1 MRIEISLEKSTPCR
15 TNLWPGL
22 PVPHSLQR
30 VVKDVKDQVG
40 PGRRLF
46 ITRRC
51 DEDMQPEIFTYKDA
65 LRRSAKRVAVAV
77 GSAAVLNLVLLGV
90 VFGTDPDTNVR
101 LGLLATHCVASGAII
116 AGLLAGV
123 MTYRTSL
130 LMQDLSRARV
140 ELLRLSHTDQLTG
153 LLNRR
158 GYDEAALQALEQAEK
173 SNVPAVAFMCDIDRF
188 KAINDEFGH
197 DFGDRVLIE
206 IAEAMRSFGEANGMV
221 VARHGGEEFAAFM
234 IDVTTEQA
242 VQHANALRRICAA
255 KKISMSGGAFASV
268 TLSIGLA
275 TSNDPT
281 TLLDIMRTA
290 DQALYLAKRRGRD
303 RVVPADVDANIIAA

>member
-1 MRIEISLEKSTPCR
+1 MQAEIL
-15 TNLWPGL
+15 
-22 PVPHSLQR
+22 
-30 VVKDVKDQVG
+30 
-40 PGRRLF
+40 
-46 ITRRC
+46 
-51 DEDMQPEIFTYKDA
+51 TYKDA
-65 LRRSAKRVAVAV
+65 LRRSAKRAAIAVCAAV
-77 GSAAVLNLVLLGV
+77 VLNLMLVGI
-90 VFGTDPDTNVR
+90 VFGTDPETKVA
-101 LGLLATHCVASGAII
+101 LGLLAIYCVASSVII
-116 AGLLAGV
+116 AGLLAGF
-123 MTYRTSL
+123 MTYRTGL

-140 ELLRLSHTDQLTG
+140 ELLRQSHTDQLTG

-158 GYDEAALQALEQAEK
+158 GYDEAALKALEKAGK

-197 DFGDRVLIE
+197 DFGDKVLIE
-206 IAEAMRSFGEANGMV
+206 IAEAMRCFGEANGML

-255 KKISMSGGAFASV
+255 KKISMSGGVFASV

-275 TSNDPT
+275 TSSDPT

-303 RVVPADVDANIIAA
+303 RVVPADVDANTVAA

>member
-1 MRIEISLEKSTPCR
+1 
-15 TNLWPGL
+15 
-22 PVPHSLQR
+22 
-30 VVKDVKDQVG
+30 
-40 PGRRLF
+40 
-46 ITRRC
+46 
-51 DEDMQPEIFTYKDA
+51 MQTEIFTYKDA
-65 LRRSAKRVAVAV
+65 LRRSAKRAAIAVCAAV
-77 GSAAVLNLVLLGV
+77 VLNLMLVGI
-90 VFGTDPDTNVR
+90 VFGTDPETKVA
-101 LGLLATHCVASGAII
+101 LGLLATYCVASSVII
-116 AGLLAGV
+116 AGLLAGF
-123 MTYRTSL
+123 MAYRTSL

-140 ELLRLSHTDQLTG
+140 ELLRQSHTDQLTG

-158 GYDEAALQALEQAEK
+158 GYDEAALKALEQAGK

-206 IAEAMRSFGEANGMV
+206 VAEAMRCFGEANGML

-242 VQHANALRRICAA
+242 VQHANALRRICAD

-268 TLSIGLA
+268 TLSIGVA
-275 TSNDPT
+275 RSNDPT

-303 RVVPADVDANIIAA
+303 RVVPADVEATTAAA

>member
-1 MRIEISLEKSTPCR
+1 MR
-15 TNLWPGL
+15 
-22 PVPHSLQR
+22 Q
-30 VVKDVKDQVG
+30 
-40 PGRRLF
+40 LF
-46 ITRRC
+46 ITTRC
-51 DEDMQPEIFTYKDA
+51 GEGMQLEIFTYQDA
-65 LRRSAKRVAVAV
+65 LRRSAKRVAIAV
-77 GSAAVLNLVLLGV
+77 CSAAVLNLVSLGV
-90 VFGTDPDTNVR
+90 VFGTDPDTSVR
-101 LGLLATHCVASGAII
+101 LGLLAAHCAASSVII

-123 MTYRTSL
+123 MAYRTSL
-130 LMQDLSRARV
+130 LMQDLSRARI

-158 GYDEAALQALEQAEK
+158 GYDEAAVKALEKAGK
-173 SNVPAVAFMCDIDRF
+173 SNVPTVAFMCDIDRF

-206 IAEAMRSFGEANGMV
+206 IAEAMRSFGEANGML

-242 VQHANALRRICAA
+242 VQYANALRRICAA

-275 TSNDPT
+275 TSSDPT
-281 TLLDIMRTA
+281 SLTEIMRTA

-303 RVVPADVDANIIAA
+303 RVVPAHVDTVAA